1 MAHVHRPAFPGFSCA
16 IEAEWTAQL
25 QENDDGDY
33 WNVQI
38 DQ

>member
-1 MAHVHRPAFPGFSCA
+1 MAQVHRPAFPGLSRA
-16 IEAEWTAQL
+16 IEAEWTARL
-25 QENDDGDY
+25 QESDHGDY